1 MAKDLVVPTLGESVT
16 EATVSKWLKQVGD
29 SVKADE
35 PVVELETDKVSVS
48 VPSPETGV
56 LSEIK
61 IQAGKTVNV
70 GTVLGSIGAG
80 SAAVVKKE
88 VVKTT
93 EPLKPKIVEAPINK
107 KEILSPAV
115 KRIVEEKRI
124 DISTISGSGRD
135 GRILKGD
142 LLESMGLPSA
152 PSSARLTK
160 GDEERVKMTR
170 LRSTIAKR
178 LKEAQN
184 NAAMLTTFNEIDM
197 SRIIEMRAEYKD
209 GFQKRYGVKLGFMSF
224 FVRSCV
230 EALKAFPIINAEIQQ
245 DEIVYKNY
253 YNIGVAVG
261 TEKGLVVPVVR
272 DADELS
278 FADIEKQIIA
288 LGEKAKT
295 GQLSIEELQGGTFTI
310 TNGGIYGSMLST
322 PILNPPQSGVLG
334 MHNIVQ
340 RAVVV
345 EGKVELARELL
356 SRPHRLDGVVVHG
369 EKRGRE
375 IGYPTANLGKIEGQ
389 TIPADGVY
397 AGWLTVGINFWP
409 AAISIGTNPT
419 FEGERGRQVEAYA
432 LDQEGLDLYDKN
444 ASIEF
449 GWYLRP
455 TLKFES
461 LEELLVQMKKD
472 CDQARELTEK

>member
-29 SVKADE
+29 PVKADE
-35 PVVELETDKVSVS
+35 PVVELETDKVSVA
-48 VPSPETGV
+48 VPSPETGI

-61 IQAGKTVNV
+61 IQAGSTVNV
-70 GTVLGSIGAG
+70 GAILGSVGAG
-80 SAAVVKKE
+80 TASVAKKE
-88 VVKTT
+88 PVKAP
-93 EPLKPKIVEAPINK
+93 EPVKPKIVEVAASK

-142 LLESMGLPSA
+142 LLESMGLPSV
-152 PSSARLTK
+152 PSSARATK

-170 LRSTIAKR
+170 LRATIAKR

-230 EALKAFPIINAEIQQ
+230 EALKAFPIVNAEIQQ

-288 LGEKAKT
+288 LGEKAKL

-345 EGKVELARELL
+345 EGKVEVRPIMYLAL
-356 SRPHRLDGVVVHG
+356 SYDHRIIDGKDAVSFLVRVK
-369 EKRGRE
+369 EYLEDPRRLFL
-375 IGYPTANLGKIEGQ
+375 NL
-389 TIPADGVY
+389 
-397 AGWLTVGINFWP
+397 
-409 AAISIGTNPT
+409 
-419 FEGERGRQVEAYA
+419 
-432 LDQEGLDLYDKN
+432 
-444 ASIEF
+444 
-449 GWYLRP
+449 
-455 TLKFES
+455 
-461 LEELLVQMKKD
+461 
-472 CDQARELTEK
+472 